1 MSPSLW
7 LCHAFFIVNYVVFV
21 ASYQSCFSPNACT
34 GLFLND
40 TDYTRASGY
49 KSAIGPN
56 TSHSGE
62 RMICTGSYSCESMA
76 FIESA
81 GLIFCSGANSCAN
94 VMQNMQTNR
103 SSPTSAIYCRG
114 SNSCAFS
121 NIITN
126 DLWCSGHRSCA
137 NSHISG
143 TSIIWGSASFSLY
156 NSTIDTNE
164 SLTSTILVRLR
175 GRFAGY
181 GGTLLCRANHTCTVE
196 CMGIDACAMFYV
208 DCQGTCIYND
218 YSIAPTTN
226 ITAFIHRNRDISSY
240 SLFDSEIME
249 PNSDMLCIDESSAFD
264 LDGERYVAED
274 LNITVDG
281 ASGGPICCRA
291 SDACNSV
298 DRIGYQMPTRTGND
312 VICSGSTSCVKSII
326 MHINETVY
334 CEAYAACRESTIA
347 YVTNVYCDG
356 FSACSDAN
364 ITNVENVVCR
374 GESGCEGTTFISGG
388 SDLNIYFSGTVA
400 GQRATVHCTGS
411 DKCDIHCLGG
421 HSCIYL
427 TVYCEGDCTIQCEE
441 SSVLSCPTIDPSS
454 SPTLNPSQTPSA
466 YPSLDPTVIPSKF
479 PTDIPTEPPTA
490 IPSKLP
496 TDIPSKLPTDIPSK
510 SPTDIPSKLPTNIP
524 SKFPTNIPSKSP
536 TDIPSKLPTD
546 IPSKLPTD
554 IPSKSPTDIP
564 SKLPTNIPSKFPTN
578 IPSKSPTDIPSKLP
592 TDIPSKLPTDIPSK
606 SSDIPPKFPTIVAEK
621 SPTNIPVQSSAE
633 YRPSTAIETTK
644 GIEEKEEEPTTNNNT
659 AAIVVISIILFVI
672 LALGTAIWRL
682 LKRKKTVQVATANM
696 AIDQG
701 DNITTTKR
709 DSGTEHNTDDKPKAE
724 ATTVEMVQMNN
735 TPQKTETAEEM
746 KEDSLEDIHE
756 DMYVNGPQQVAQ
768 VTATGGAED
777 ADIPQHVYAEQVHAE
792 ELCAATKGSMGTA
805 TGQTTG
811 GEGGNDGEG
820 TDEEEGESNEVK
832 EWLDK
837 KVEMMEYYQ
846 CFVNNGLTSLM
857 LIKNIEDIS
866 DLQNVGI
873 VKIEHQ
879 YAIMHHINQLKK

>member
-510 SPTDIPSKLPTNIP
+510 S
-524 SKFPTNIPSKSP
+524 
-536 TDIPSKLPTD
+536 
-546 IPSKLPTD
+546 
-554 IPSKSPTDIP
+554 
-564 SKLPTNIPSKFPTN
+564 
-578 IPSKSPTDIPSKLP
+578 
-592 TDIPSKLPTDIPSK
+592 
-606 SSDIPPKFPTIVAEK
+606 SDIPPKFPTIVAEK